1 MLIRMATLRITCSQ
15 FQQPS
20 PAAATRGE
28 AEVRLLNFKT
38 TWSEFHYLPRVGPK
52 QLTHL
57 ECTRAADT
65 SLTKYLISKLSLVG
79 KVRASFLDYFN
90 PSKITLISI
99 HILQIIQA
107 LYVT

>member
-1 MLIRMATLRITCSQ
+1 MSSYPLIQ
-15 FQQPS
+15 
-20 PAAATRGE
+20 
-28 AEVRLLNFKT
+28 LNALGSMRQIQDTYKKLT
-38 TWSEFHYLPRVGPK
+38 SEFHYLPRVGPK

-65 SLTKYLISKLSLVG
+65 SLVQYLISKLSLVG
-79 KVRASFLDYFN
+79 KGRASFLDYFN